1 MTQTQKQI
9 LLCQCNGIAIL
20 KETIYNLQTLIW
32 QQIFPQR
39 LDFLGFSFQFD
50 HSLSPRDTKQI
61 VLEQF
66 SESGLHIY
74 SIGQKSDVEGNIIC
88 LNARLMSVPLLSLI
102 LCTFSVNLPFADILL
117 NLENHVLASAH
128 KIQCTVSISIYNI
141 QRRKHMTCSQS
152 TLNTPV
158 PRQTWYYQ
166 VLVISECQQLMS

>member
-1 MTQTQKQI
+1 M
-9 LLCQCNGIAIL
+9 
-20 KETIYNLQTLIW
+20 IYNLQTLIW

-39 LDFLGFSFQFD
+39 LYFLGFSFQFD

-88 LNARLMSVPLLSLI
+88 LNAGLMSVCSI
-102 LCTFSVNLPFADILL
+102 FTFVDNIFSVNLPFADILL

-152 TLNTPV
+152 TLNTPD
-158 PRQTWYYQ
+158 PRQTW
-166 VLVISECQQLMS
+166 